1 MKKLICLF
9 ALAALNSQADVV
21 KNYSWLGNVYEASS
35 TNVVAKTISPLRDDV
50 IQFDLISSDCLWGV
64 GGGGH
69 ADDCDKNYT
78 VDHPGD
84 VFRSQIRLEKPFKQN
99 VDREFSFSFKDIS
112 EDDGL
117 GYKAI
122 GITIFEL
129 YPKWIASDPLG
140 QGPTHHIW
148 YDPKSKNIFA
158 DSNWQIYKCGACNN
172 IPGHILSKM
181 TDGWNTFV
189 IQTNQTSKDN
199 GYLKIIHNGNVIVDL
214 KGKTSYDAPQG
225 YQAWWGAYV
234 CCSFTKK
241 GEPNHRFLFKDIL
254 SFHQKPYQPKI
265 NL

>member
-241 GEPNHRFLFKDIL
+241 GEPKHRFLFKDIL

-265 NL
+265 SL

>member
-158 DSNWQIYKCGACNN
+158 DSNWQIYKCGTCNN

-265 NL
+265 SL

>member
-158 DSNWQIYKCGACNN
+158 DSNWQIYKCGSCNN

-265 NL
+265 SL

>member
-64 GGGGH
+64 SGGGH

-265 NL
+265 SL

>member
-265 NL
+265 SL